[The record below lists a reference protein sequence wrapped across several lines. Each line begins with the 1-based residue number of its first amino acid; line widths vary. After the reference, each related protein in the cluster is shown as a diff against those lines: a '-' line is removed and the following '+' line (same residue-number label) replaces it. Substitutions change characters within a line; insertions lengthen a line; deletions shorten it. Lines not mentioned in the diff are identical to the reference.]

1 MRPLEN
7 LELIRMSDRLRG
19 NFPLRLV
26 RAADVN
32 TAREAAGR
40 PALGPGKII
49 LSRTLAARSGVSA
62 GDTVIFDRDYQAV
75 EGGSVQF
82 ATSEP
87 MVTCRTADVSGA
99 AQGDAI
105 VIDSVSHT
113 VQVVMDD
120 GTGMTQ
126 LMLSED

>member
-1 MRPLEN
+1 ML
-7 LELIRMSDRLRG
+7 
-19 NFPLRLV
+19 
-26 RAADVN
+26 ADFGV
-32 TAREAAGR
+32 TASYTPAG
-40 PALGPGKII
+40 
-49 LSRTLAARSGVSA
+49 
-62 GDTVIFDRDYQAV
+62 GDASSITVIFDRDYQAV

-82 ATSEP
+82 ATTEP

-99 AQGDAI
+99 AQGDAL
-105 VIDSVSHT
+105 VVNAVNYT